1 MSNYGIL
8 FDLDGT
14 LWDSAEHVATA
25 WNEVF
30 ANHPG
35 LSLTLTADDIHA
47 VMGMLLP
54 DIAKKL
60 LPDMPEE
67 ERTPLFKEAMD
78 NEIATLERLG
88 GQLYPNL
95 VETLMKLRTKYKLYI
110 VSNCQCG
117 YIESF
122 LNHHKMWQYFDGK
135 LAAGDTGLP
144 KWDNIK
150 KVVEDEHLTRAIYVG
165 DIYADYMAA
174 SRAGIRFIHA
184 SYGFGSVPKGTLSIP
199 SIDALPEVADAFFC
213 GKEDKVKQKITAK
226 VVSQKKL
233 CDGIFSME
241 IEAFGIAAFAKAGQ
255 FISVYTNDGAH
266 LLPRPISLC
275 EVDPFSGT
283 LRIVYRVAGFGTEAF
298 SKYQAG
304 DPIEILG
311 PLGNGFPT
319 RADSK
324 AFLIGGGIGIPPMLE
339 MAKTLNAQGMV
350 KEDIIAVLGYRD
362 VLFLNEDFAN
372 YATVV
377 IATEDGS
384 AGTKGNVL
392 NAIQENGLTADVI
405 YACGPTPMLRAI
417 KAYAVEKGITC
428 YVSMEEKMA
437 CGVGACL
444 GCVCQ
449 STEVD
454 EHSQVHNKRICKD
467 GPAFDATEVVI

>member
-1 MSNYGIL
+1 MSKNGIL

-30 ANHPG
+30 AKHPG
-35 LSLTLTADDIHA
+35 HSLTLTADDIHN

-60 LPDMPEE
+60 LPDMEE
-67 ERTPLFKEAMD
+67 DERTELFQRAMD

-88 GQLYPNL
+88 GDLYPNL
-95 VETLMKLRTKYKLYI
+95 VETLVELRKNYKLYI

-122 LNHHKMWQYFDGK
+122 LNHHDMWKYFDGK

-150 KVVEDEHLTRAIYVG
+150 KVVEDEQLTRAVYVG

-184 SYGFGSVPKGTLSIP
+184 SYGFGTVPKGTLSIAA
-199 SIDALPEVADAFFC
+199 IDELPTVADAFFN
-213 GKEDKVKQKITAK
+213 GPEEKVKQKITAK
-226 VVSQKKL
+226 VVSQEKL
-233 CDGIFSME
+233 CDGIYSMV

-266 LLPRPISLC
+266 LLPRPNSLC
-275 EVDPFSGT
+275 EVDRFAGT
-283 LRIVYRVAGFGTEAF
+283 LRIVYRVAGFGTDAF
-298 SKYQAG
+298 SRYQAG

-319 RADSK
+319 RSDAK

-339 MAKTLNAQGMV
+339 MAKKLHAQGMA
-350 KEDIIAVLGYRD
+350 KENIMAVLGYRD
-362 VLFLNEDFAN
+362 VLFLNEDFAP
-372 YATVV
+372 YATVY

-392 NAIQENGLTADVI
+392 NAIEANGLSADVI

-417 KAYAVEKGITC
+417 KSYAAKTGTTC

-437 CGVGACL
+437 CSVGACL

-449 STEVD
+449 SVEVD
-454 EHSQVHNKRICKD
+454 HHSRVHNKRICKD
-467 GPAFDATEVVI
+467 GPVFDATEVTL